1 MLRGNWSILSL
12 YIYTGRGVWCVC
24 EIFDIPFY
32 CICSRLVLF
41 IPYSSFFVGA
51 SLNVTVVYEY
61 SPLHYAAADNN
72 LEVAQLLLQKGE
84 LTFFIEFMTGAY
96 IKMQEASLR
105 SIECVHICRM

>member
-24 EIFDIPFY
+24 ELFDVPFY
-32 CICSRLVLF
+32 CICSHLVLF

-51 SLNVTVVYEY
+51 SLNVIGKSKY

-84 LTFFIEFMTGAY
+84 LSFLNELMTGAY
-96 IKMQEASLR
+96 KKNARSLT
-105 SIECVHICRM
+105 IECVHICGM

>member
-12 YIYTGRGVWCVC
+12 YIYTGHGVWCVC
-24 EIFDIPFY
+24 EIFDVSFN

-51 SLNVTVVYEY
+51 SLNDTDKYSGW
-61 SPLHYAAADNN
+61 SPLHFAATHNN

-84 LTFFIEFMTGAY
+84 LSFFTEYMTLPY
-96 IKMQEASLR
+96 IKTQEALLR
-105 SIECVHICRM
+105 SIE